1 MWLIQLSF
9 SKTSE
14 KSLEIIKKIIFV
26 SYSENNPP
34 IFSHKK
40 TLNTMEKIF
49 GIIEIYLIAS
59 PYLFME
65 L

>member
-14 KSLEIIKKIIFV
+14 KSLQIIKNSFC

-34 IFSHKK
+34 FFSHKK
-40 TLNTMEKIF
+40 TLNTIKKIF
-49 GIIEIYLIAS
+49 GIIEIYLILS

>member
-9 SKTSE
+9 SKTNE
-14 KSLEIIKKIIFV
+14 KSLQIIKKILFV

-34 IFSHKK
+34 FFSHKK
-40 TLNTMEKIF
+40 TLNTIKKIF
-49 GIIEIYLIAS
+49 GIIEIYLILS